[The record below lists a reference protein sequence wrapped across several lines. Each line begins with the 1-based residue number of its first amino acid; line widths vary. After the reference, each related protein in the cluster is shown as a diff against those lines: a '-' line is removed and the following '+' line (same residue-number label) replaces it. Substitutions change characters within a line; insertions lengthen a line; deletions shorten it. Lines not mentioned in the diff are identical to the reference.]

1 MHAASVGHS
10 SSGRNSSKSCVCK
23 ADVSAPNADT
33 KAEAIH
39 ICSTTGELELVWDK
53 SDVVHMDDAMAV
65 PATGGFYKSVAHHFY
80 EVAAA

>member
-1 MHAASVGHS
+1 MQQVLGHS
-10 SSGRNSSKSCVCK
+10 SSGCNSSKACVCK
-23 ADVSAPNADT
+23 ADVSVHNADT

-39 ICSTTGELELVWDK
+39 ICSTAGELELVWDK